1 MKQKQSY
8 IVGLS
13 GGTGAGKTFLADM
26 IKTARPEDTVVLSC
40 DNYYKSLYDLL
51 KVQNLLSTQDIQEL
65 EVFLKGERP
74 NVFFD
79 GQGMT
84 EAGKN
89 QGVLKFLEERNQF
102 EEVKNRINFDLP
114 EDIDFELLANHL
126 KELQS
131 GRSVPRV
138 EHHFKWGGRSFYEED
153 KDRIEPKPII
163 IVEGLMIF
171 ADPDLRSVFDLSVF
185 IEAAPDLRLL
195 RRFARDIKPKS
206 EGGRDLNLASE
217 IKRYEEYVLP
227 GWRQYVEPTKRYADM
242 TLNSEKDGSFKEFVR
257 LLSARID
264 SQGL

>member
-1 MKQKQSY
+1 M
-8 IVGLS
+8 
-13 GGTGAGKTFLADM
+13 
-26 IKTARPEDTVVLSC
+26 
-40 DNYYKSLYDLL
+40 
-51 KVQNLLSTQDIQEL
+51 
-65 EVFLKGERP
+65 
-74 NVFFD
+74 
-79 GQGMT
+79 
-84 EAGKN
+84 
-89 QGVLKFLEERNQF
+89 
-102 EEVKNRINFDLP
+102 
-114 EDIDFELLANHL
+114 
-126 KELQS
+126 
-131 GRSVPRV
+131 

-163 IVEGLMIF
+163 IVEGLMILS
-171 ADPDLRSVFDLSVF
+171 DPDLRSVFDLSVF

>member
-8 IVGLS
+8 IVGIA

-65 EVFLKGERP
+65 EVFLKGKRP

-163 IVEGLMIF
+163 IVEGLMI
-171 ADPDLRSVFDLSVF
+171 LSD
-185 IEAAPDLRLL
+185 PDLRLL

-227 GWRQYVEPTKRYADM
+227 GWRQYVEPTRRYADM

>member
-1 MKQKQSY
+1 MSVKKNY
-8 IVGLS
+8 VVGLS

-114 EDIDFELLANHL
+114 EDIDFELLASHL

-163 IVEGLMIF
+163 IVEGLMILS
-171 ADPDLRSVFDLSVF
+171 DPDLRSVFDLSVF

-227 GWRQYVEPTKRYADM
+227 GWRQYVEPTKQYADM

>member
-8 IVGLS
+8 IVGVA

-114 EDIDFELLANHL
+114 EDIDFELLASHL

-163 IVEGLMIF
+163 IVEGLMILS
-171 ADPDLRSVFDLSVF
+171 DPDLRSVFDLSVF

-227 GWRQYVEPTKRYADM
+227 GWRQYVEPTKQYADM